1 MAAQTWLISYVYGD
15 VMSFIVLGSASA
27 VLGPLFFIL
36 YMTDLADWAAKY
48 GVYLYAYTDDTQLY
62 RHFSRNE
69 IASTVD

>member
-15 VMSFIVLGSASA
+15 VVHCARFRKA
-27 VLGPLFFIL
+27 LFFIL

-62 RHFSRNE
+62 RRFSRNE